1 MTHADLKGLAVSTT
15 SADALAAYER
25 GADLFLRWRSGALE
39 ALDTTT
45 QRDPSFALAHC
56 TRPAHVPNQ
65 TSI

>member
-25 GADLFLRWRSGALE
+25 GADLCLRWRSGALE